1 MDEYHIATQLYAGA
15 RERNSLS
22 QEQMSTAILRAK
34 PASAKGKY
42 VQSAYMSSTMG
53 PGVALDLA
61 ALEGKQ
67 GA

>member
-1 MDEYHIATQLYAGA
+1 VGKISFTADALEANA
-15 RERNSLS
+15 RSLI
-22 QEQMSTAILRAK
+22 TAILRAK
-34 PASAKGKY
+34 PASSKGKY

-61 ALEGKQ
+61 PLEGKQ